1 MPDSGLVSKEYEK
14 NKEKELT
21 KKDDDNAWASSLV
34 GGRKNKSA
42 RRSKKVQKRKSFH
55 RKSNRRSAAH
65 RSAAHRSRKSRSS
78 RKNRK

>member
-14 NKEKELT
+14 NKVKPQTETEKYN
-21 KKDDDNAWASSLV
+21 DWAASLV

-55 RKSNRRSAAH
+55 RKSNRRSVAR
-65 RSAAHRSRKSRSS
+65 RSVAHRSRKSRSS